1 MIRRDTSQK
10 NAADHET
17 TSAGNV
23 ATWVTSKC
31 VVTPNR
37 TKSESLAAVRVVVVE
52 TLDESKVVD
61 EEEETDKA
69 NGMYAKLA
77 RRRMME
83 ALQAA
88 VISTCSTLGTLMTGT
103 P

>member
-1 MIRRDTSQK
+1 MIKRDTSQK

-23 ATWVTSKC
+23 ATWVTLKC

-37 TKSESLAAVRVVVVE
+37 AKSESLAAVRVVVVE
-52 TLDESKVVD
+52 IPDESKVLE
-61 EEEETDKA
+61 EEEETSKA

-77 RRRMME
+77 RRRMLE

-88 VISTCSTLGTLMTGT
+88 MISTCSRLGTLMTGT